1 MMFCDCLATTIMN
14 KKVHKEN
21 FFIYHKAATW
31 CSLRLA
37 KDIMVTGKKMP
48 VIDHKKSFN
57 QALKIMNQKKLGIV
71 VLTEKNYIKGLI
83 TDGDIRRV
91 SNNSLK
97 DKNLNKIIRS
107 YPYVISENVSAQKA
121 LSFMSEKKIT
131 SLLVVSDKDKNKEK
145 KSLKGIIHIHFLL
158 RDGVR

>member
-1 MMFCDCLATTIMN
+1 MKPHLKRLLALEN
-14 KKVHKEN
+14 FSLKKV
-21 FFIYHKAATW
+21 
-31 CSLRLA
+31 
-37 KDIMVTGKKMP
+37 
-48 VIDHKKSFN
+48 
-57 QALKIMNQKKLGIV
+57 LKIIQKNSTGTAFIISKKKEL
-71 VLTEKNYIKGLI
+71 KGLI